1 MDNGNLANIT
11 TKWGLVIESMLH
23 DGKSIKWRN
32 RLPTMWPN
40 RSQDVD
46 MHAVLAM
53 ELLLLLVHF
62 IRLQKNLKVI

>member
-32 RLPTMWPN
+32 RLPTTWPN
-40 RSQDVD
+40 KSQDVD
-46 MHAVLAM
+46 MHAALVM
-53 ELLLLLVHF
+53 ELLLVHF
-62 IRLQKNLKVI
+62 IR